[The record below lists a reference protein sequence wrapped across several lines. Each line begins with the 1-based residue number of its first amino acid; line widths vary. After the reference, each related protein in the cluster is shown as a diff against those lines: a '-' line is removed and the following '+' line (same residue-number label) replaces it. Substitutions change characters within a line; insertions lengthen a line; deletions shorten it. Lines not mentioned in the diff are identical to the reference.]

1 MTSLCTPESHVEMLN
16 LIQDESERKWD
27 LVERTFDLISL
38 NLNSWYFF
46 STLNRKK
53 NLKNYY
59 YYV

>member
-1 MTSLCTPESHVEMLN
+1 MTSLCTPEYHVEMLN

-46 STLNRKK
+46 FYIK
-53 NLKNYY
+53 
-59 YYV
+59 